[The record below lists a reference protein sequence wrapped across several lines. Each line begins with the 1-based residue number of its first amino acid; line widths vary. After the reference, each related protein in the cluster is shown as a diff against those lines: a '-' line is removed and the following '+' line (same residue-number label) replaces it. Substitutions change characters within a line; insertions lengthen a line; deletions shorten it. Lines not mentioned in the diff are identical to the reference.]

1 MSIFKAA
8 IFVSAV
14 GILSA
19 ASAGAVKPQI
29 VNAKNAA
36 VHTDFQSKPYLS
48 DPKRIFYCE
57 LEYSAYWDEDGFEYH
72 LAFTY
77 GLRFPPVT
85 EKQVPIHFL
94 SSFLSKTDK
103 KDVETVIPVKKAYVG
118 TSDDNTLAKEISSH
132 ETAGHAAFTRFDNP
146 SVFGMTSEMSEDSR
160 LYAYVLTSTGRVI
173 VAEMDFSATETGMPG
188 DATQAQSFAKCAER
202 VIYQSVD
209 KY

>member
-8 IFVSAV
+8 VFVTAV
-14 GILSA
+14 VILPA
-19 ASAGAVKPQI
+19 TSAGAVKPQI

-36 VHTDFQSKPYLS
+36 VHTDFKSRPYLT
-48 DPKRIFYCE
+48 DPTRIFYCE
-57 LEYSAYWDEDGFEYH
+57 LEYSAYWDEGEFEYR

-85 EKQVPIHFL
+85 ERQVPIHFL
-94 SSFLSKTDK
+94 SSFLSKTDSK
-103 KDVETVIPVKKAYVG
+103 GVETVIPVKKAYVG
-118 TSDDNTLAKEISSH
+118 TSDDNTLAKEIRSH
-132 ETAGHAAFTRFDNP
+132 EPAGHSAFTRFDNP
-146 SVFGMTSEMSEDSR
+146 SVFGMTSEMSDDSR
-160 LYAYVLTSTGRVI
+160 LYTYVLTATDKII